1 MDFQIFIVANFKHI
15 ATYTILS
22 GSQGRMSI
30 ENGLVSSLNV
40 SNEQVRT
47 HNTDSNISVQN
58 VPLDEFLER
67 IDTYIETNGMK

>member
-1 MDFQIFIVANFKHI
+1 
-15 ATYTILS
+15 
-22 GSQGRMSI
+22 MSI